1 MNIVVFPFAG
11 KRKKRAEM
19 RRKGAADTR
28 ERRQRRRGKR
38 GRRRQKRRGK
48 RGKRRQRKRGKR
60 GRSIHTGT
68 LTFLMIENKIRLF

>member
-1 MNIVVFPFAG
+1 MFFPFAG

-19 RRKGAADTR
+19 RRKGAANTR
-28 ERRQRRRGKR
+28 ERRQSKRGKR

-68 LTFLMIENKIRLF
+68 LMFLIIDNRIRQF